1 MGSIE
6 SCLPTMLVSA
16 LMSSSMPFSLPLP
29 SRLPHPVTPAI
40 TPSMS
45 VRMAFSSYRS
55 FPPYFF
61 IVLIFLQVHPHL
73 TLRSRTHAKPQ
84 SDSDP
89 LLHRHTSLTCLIC
102 RLSVYRVLQLIPPD
116 MDATEGPVLPTEEW
130 VEHQVLQSGSG
141 WIELAKQCLVSPSA
155 RHKSVSLAF
164 SSALFCSPLSLF
176 KDR

>member
-1 MGSIE
+1 MVSIE

-29 SRLPHPVTPAI
+29 SRLPHSATPAI
-40 TPSMS
+40 SPSMS

-141 WIELAKQCLVSPSA
+141 WIELAKQCLVSPF
-155 RHKSVSLAF
+155 RRKSVFLAF
-164 SSALFCSPLSLF
+164 SSALFCSPFGLF

>member
-1 MGSIE
+1 MESIE
-6 SCLPTMLVSA
+6 SCLPTMLVPAS
-16 LMSSSMPFSLPLP
+16 MSSSVPFSLPIP
-29 SRLPHPVTPAI
+29 PRLPHRVTPAI
-40 TPSMS
+40 SPSMS
-45 VRMAFSSYRS
+45 VRMASPSYTS
-55 FPPYFF
+55 FPSYFF
-61 IVLIFLQVHPHL
+61 FLLIFLQAHPHL
-73 TLRSRTHAKPQ
+73 ILRSRTHAKSQ

-89 LLHRHTSLTCLIC
+89 LLRRHTSLTCLIC

-141 WIELAKQCLVSPSA
+141 WIELAKQCLVSSSA

-164 SSALFCSPLSLF
+164 SSPLFCSPAGLF

>member
-1 MGSIE
+1 MTCSGRGGGCRRSDAMLLIE

-16 LMSSSMPFSLPLP
+16 SMYSSVPFPLPLPPPHAIPVTPTISPFMSVKMAFPSYPSFPPFSL
-29 SRLPHPVTPAI
+29 HFI
-40 TPSMS
+40 
-45 VRMAFSSYRS
+45 
-55 FPPYFF
+55 YF
-61 IVLIFLQVHPHL
+61 LLQVHPHL

-116 MDATEGPVLPTEEW
+116 LDATEGPVLPTEEW

-141 WIELAKQCLVSPSA
+141 WIELAKQCLVSP
-155 RHKSVSLAF
+155 L
-164 SSALFCSPLSLF
+164 C
-176 KDR
+176 